1 MLKIFILAG
10 GLGTRLSGII
20 SDVPKPMAPVENL
33 PFLEYQIKLIEK
45 SISDYQLIL
54 LTQYKSEI
62 IEQYFKNKDKIET
75 IKEDYPLGTGGSIK
89 NAMKILNHE
98 IDEPAL
104 ILNGDSYIDV
114 DYLSFT
120 KECNNDINILCTY
133 QENCKRSS
141 TLEIENN
148 IINKFNKQGFKE
160 KNSYIS
166 TGCYYLKNTELIQN
180 YPEDHFMIENV
191 FEDVCKSNKLHAYMY
206 DGMFIDIG
214 IPEDYFKFCEYI
226 KNEY

>member
-45 SISDYQLIL
+45 SISDYQLVL

-62 IEQYFKNKDKIET
+62 IEEYFKNKDKIET

-133 QENCKRSS
+133 Q
-141 TLEIENN
+141 
-148 IINKFNKQGFKE
+148 
-160 KNSYIS
+160 
-166 TGCYYLKNTELIQN
+166 
-180 YPEDHFMIENV
+180 
-191 FEDVCKSNKLHAYMY
+191 
-206 DGMFIDIG
+206 
-214 IPEDYFKFCEYI
+214 
-226 KNEY
+226 

>member
-62 IEQYFKNKDKIET
+62 IEQYFKNKDKIKT

-160 KNSYIS
+160 KNRLAVI
-166 TGCYYLKNTELIQN
+166 KVDNNTNLI
-180 YPEDHFMIENV
+180 I
-191 FEDVCKSNKLHAYMY
+191 NKTAIVGLA
-206 DGMFIDIG
+206 
-214 IPEDYFKFCEYI
+214 I
-226 KNEY
+226 KVQDQE

>member
-10 GLGTRLSGII
+10 GLGTRLSRII

-45 SISDYQLIL
+45 STSDYQLIL
-54 LTQYKSEI
+54 LTQYKSGI
-62 IEQYFKNKDKIET
+62 IEQYFKSNDKIKI

-89 NAMKILNHE
+89 NAMKILKHA

-114 DYLSFT
+114 DYQSFT

-141 TLEIENN
+141 TLEIKNN
-148 IINKFNKQGFKE
+148 IINKFHKQGYKE
-160 KNSYIS
+160 KNAYIS
-166 TGCYYLKNTELIQN
+166 TGCYYFKNTSLIQN
-180 YPEDHFMIENV
+180 YPDDQFMIEDV
-191 FEDVCKSNKLHAYMY
+191 FEDICKFKKLHAYMY

-214 IPEDYFKFCEYI
+214 IPEDYHKFCEYI

>member
-62 IEQYFKNKDKIET
+62 IEQYFKNKDKIKT

-133 QENCKRSS
+133 QENCQRSS

-148 IINKFNKQGFKE
+148 IINKFNKQGSKE
-160 KNSYIS
+160 KNAYIS
-166 TGCYYLKNTELIQN
+166 TGCYYLKNTALIQD
-180 YPEDHFMIENV
+180 YPEDQFMIENV
-191 FEDVCKSNKLHAYMY
+191 FEDVCKFNKLHAYMY